1 MLKKDL
7 SLINLSIPEFK
18 DIQKDTE
25 IQSLMM
31 LVLNGFGTKNA
42 TTLSVWSHQ
51 SGSPWDRVVSQEGF
65 TWGARIPDEYIKEYF
80 NTILI
85 RNGH

>member
-1 MLKKDL
+1 
-7 SLINLSIPEFK
+7 
-18 DIQKDTE
+18 
-25 IQSLMM
+25 MM
-31 LVLNGFGTKNA
+31 LVLNGFGAKNA

>member
-1 MLKKDL
+1 MALWSCFSNHAKQVIKKDL
-7 SLINLSIPEFK
+7 SLINLSIPELN

-31 LVLNGFGTKNA
+31 LVLNGFGAKNA

-65 TWGARIPDEYIKEYF
+65 TWGQEF
-80 NTILI
+80 
-85 RNGH
+85 